1 MATPNY
7 YQNSN
12 QMVPV
17 VKSFQTDERISDPR
31 LREFYFGSPDY
42 EGIMSEGRRAAERA
56 FGNPFQ
62 AKGVAGFSPFAN
74 RAMEGA
80 YGGIGGY
87 KPYLD
92 FQKNAML
99 EGMGTTADR
108 RGLLDESAEGYR
120 RAGEMQQPYL
130 SGAENQYGAGFRDL
144 QSSFGQQ
151 GPSAR
156 DFQRASLR
164 GFDPRSTAAYN
175 NPFENQVVQQ
185 TIDDVFKQG
194 EISDIGQRARDIQ
207 SGGQSAFGSRAK
219 LGAEERRAAL
229 GRGLGEAL
237 SGIRQ
242 GGFDKAQGRAIDES
256 RFGRGALERAGAF
269 EAGLGR
275 DMSGA
280 RRGYASDMMGI
291 GQRRGDIA
299 RTGAGDM
306 RGISSDLG
314 GIGRDYADYGR
325 QMGDLGGRYQQYG
338 RDERSELM
346 GYDRDARS
354 MNQAG
359 IDAQYDADERNRYR
373 GMKGVDYM
381 RGFMPDYQP
390 GFKNVN
396 TQYGEPN
403 DPRNAGIA
411 AMLGTYR
418 SFANPYGQGAPGGTD
433 MSGYQQQIADL
444 QAQIAA
450 QGQGQPAGAGTAP
463 TTNAGA
469 GGGGYSGGY
478 GGGYSA

>member
-237 SGIRQ
+237 SGIRSK
-242 GGFDKAQGRAIDES
+242 GFDTAQSRAMDES

-291 GQRRGDIA
+291 GGRRGDIA
-299 RTGAGDM
+299 RRGAGDL
-306 RGISSDLG
+306 RSIAGDIG
-314 GIGRDYADYGR
+314 GYGRDYADYGR
-325 QMGDLGGRYQQYG
+325 QMGDMGGRYQQMG

-346 GYDRDARS
+346 GYDRDARD
-354 MNQAG
+354 MNQRR
-359 IDAQYDADERNRYR
+359 IDAQYGADERNRFAPMKALQYVQGYAPQYQGGGSNVTTNY
-373 GMKGVDYM
+373 GMP
-381 RGFMPDYQP
+381 R
-390 GFKNVN
+390 
-396 TQYGEPN
+396 
-403 DPRNAGIA
+403 DPMADGLGAFFNAYTNYANAG
-411 AMLGTYR
+411 
-418 SFANPYGQGAPGGTD
+418 
-433 MSGYQQQIADL
+433 
-444 QAQIAA
+444 
-450 QGQGQPAGAGTAP
+450 QGQGNQT
-463 TTNAGA
+463 
-469 GGGGYSGGY
+469 
-478 GGGYSA
+478 

>member
-1 MATPNY
+1 MAVQTYDNT
-7 YQNSN
+7 N
-12 QMVPV
+12 QVAPV
-17 VKSFQTDERISDPR
+17 VTDFRRTDNQSDPR
-31 LREFYFGSPDY
+31 VRELYFGGPDSPGMINQAY
-42 EGIMSEGRRAAERA
+42 SAAQK
-56 FGNPFQ
+56 GYLDNPFQ

-74 RAMEGA
+74 RAMEGV
-80 YGGIGGY
+80 YSGIGGY

-92 FQKNAML
+92 FQQGAL
-99 EGMGTTADR
+99 LQGMGTVGEQ
-108 RGLLDESAEGYR
+108 RGLTNQALEGYQ

-130 SGAENQYGAGFRDL
+130 SQAENQYGAGFRDL

-156 DFQRASLR
+156 DFQRASLQ

-194 EISDIGQRARDIQ
+194 EIADIGQRARDIS

-242 GGFDKAQGRAIDES
+242 RGFDQAQGRAIDES

-299 RTGAGDM
+299 RTGAGDL
-306 RGISSDLG
+306 RSIAGDIGGLG
-314 GIGRDYADYGR
+314 RQYADYGR
-325 QMGDLGGRYQQYG
+325 DMGNLGGMYSQMG

-346 GYDRDARS
+346 GFDRDARG

-359 IDAQYDADERNRYR
+359 IDAQYAADERNRFAPMKALQYVQGYAPQYQGGGSNVVTNY
-373 GMKGVDYM
+373 GM
-381 RGFMPDYQP
+381 
-390 GFKNVN
+390 
-396 TQYGEPN
+396 PN
-403 DPRNAGIA
+403 DPAAQGLGAFLSGYTNYANAG
-411 AMLGTYR
+411 
-418 SFANPYGQGAPGGTD
+418 
-433 MSGYQQQIADL
+433 
-444 QAQIAA
+444 
-450 QGQGQPAGAGTAP
+450 QGQGQQ
-463 TTNAGA
+463 
-469 GGGGYSGGY
+469 GGMTQDMFNQMMQNFQKTQTG
-478 GGGYSA
+478 